1 MLTRRQFLHSS
12 AAGIG
17 AALAGRAAAK
27 EPSPPNIV
35 FILADDLG
43 WTDLGCY
50 GSTFYRTPNIDRLA
64 AQGMRFTNAYAACPV
79 CSPTRASIMT
89 GKYPARLHLT
99 DFIPGRKQ
107 GPTSKLLAAPF
118 RQELPLEEITIA
130 EMLKPAGYRSASIG
144 KWHLGNPP
152 FTPEAQGFDL
162 NIAGTYRGAPV
173 SYFGPFDLP
182 GLKDSRPGEYLTD
195 RLTQEALRFI
205 EASRNGPFFLYLPH
219 FTVHLPLQAKPDV
232 EAKYRALADKSKGQH
247 NPTYAAM
254 VEALDD
260 SVGKIGAKLD
270 ELGLTDNTI
279 LFLNS
284 DNGGLL
290 YETASTDNVTS
301 NRPLRAGKGHL
312 YEGGIREPLIVRWP
326 GVVKPGKVCE
336 EPVSSIDYFPTIR
349 EMCRID
355 SVAAPPIDGLSL
367 APLLKRGAGVHHDAL
382 FWHYPHYSNQGGPP
396 SGAVRVGDYKLIE
409 FYEDSRVELYN
420 LNNDLGERHDLAQAE
435 PAKTAELHERLVQWR
450 KSTGAVMPQPN
461 PNYDPKTADLG
472 LYGSDPAH
480 Q

>member
-1 MLTRRQFLHSS
+1 MSRDWTRRQFLGAS
-12 AAGIG
+12 AAAVAAG
-17 AALAGRAAAK
+17 AQKTAPL
-27 EPSPPNIV
+27 NFI

-50 GSTFYRTPNIDRLA
+50 GSSYYRTPNIDALA
-64 AQGMRFTNAYAACPV
+64 RQGMRFTNAYAACPV

-107 GPTSKLLAAPF
+107 WPTSKLLAAEF
-118 RQELPLEEITIA
+118 RQQLPLEETTIA

-144 KWHLGNPP
+144 KWHLGDAP

-162 NIAGTYRGAPV
+162 NMAGTYRGAPA

-182 GLKDSRPGEYLTD
+182 GLKDSLPGEYLTD
-195 RLTQEALRFI
+195 RLTDEAVRFI
-205 EASRNGPFFLYLPH
+205 ELNRTRPFFVYLPH
-219 FTVHLPLQAKPDV
+219 FTVHIPLQAKPAV
-232 EAKYRALADKSKGQH
+232 EAKYRSVTNPTNPQH

-260 SVGKIGAKLD
+260 SVGRIMKRLD
-270 ELGLTDNTI
+270 ELGLAENTV

-290 YETASTDNVTS
+290 YETSSKDNVTS
-301 NRPLRAGKGHL
+301 NRPLRAGKGHV

-326 GVVKPGKVCE
+326 GVIKPGTVCD
-336 EPVSSIDYFPTIR
+336 EPVSSIDYFPTVR
-349 EMCRID
+349 EMAKMEAKD
-355 SVAAPPIDGLSL
+355 DGPIDGLSL
-367 APLLKRGAGVHHDAL
+367 VPLLKTGTGVRHEAL
-382 FWHYPHYSNQGGPP
+382 YWHYPHYSNQGGPP
-396 SGAVRVGDYKLIE
+396 AGAIRSGNYKLIE
-409 FYEDSRVELYN
+409 FFEDGRLELYN
-420 LNNDLGERHDLAQAE
+420 LANDPGERTNLAQTE
-435 PAKTAELHERLVQWR
+435 PAKAAELHSRLVAWR
-450 KSTGAVMPQPN
+450 ESVGAIMPRPN

>member
-1 MLTRRQFLHSS
+1 MPTRRTFLKT
-12 AAGIG
+12 AAT
-17 AALAGRAAAK
+17 ALAAASGQAGK
-27 EPSPPNIV
+27 SRPPNIV

-50 GSTFYRTPNIDRLA
+50 GSNYYRTPHIDRLA

-79 CSPTRASIMT
+79 CSPTRASILT

-107 GPTSKLLAAPF
+107 WPTSKLLAAPF
-118 RQELPLEEITIA
+118 LQQLPLEETTTA
-130 EMLKPAGYRSASIG
+130 EMLKPLGYRSASVG
-144 KWHLGNPP
+144 KWHLGDAP

-162 NIAGTYRGAPV
+162 NIAGTFRGAPT

-195 RLTQEALRFI
+195 RLTEEALRFI
-205 EASRNGPFFLYLPH
+205 EMNREHPFFVYLPH
-219 FTVHLPLQAKPDV
+219 FTVHLPLQAKPDI
-232 EAKYRALADKSKGQH
+232 EAKYRAITNPANLQH

-254 VEALDD
+254 IESLDD
-260 SVGKIGAKLD
+260 SVGRIVKRLD
-270 ELGLTDNTI
+270 ELGLTDNTV

-284 DNGGLL
+284 DNGGLM
-290 YETASTDNVTS
+290 YETTSHDNVTS

-326 GVVKPGKVCE
+326 GVVKPGSICD
-336 EPVSSIDYFPTIR
+336 EPVASIDYFPTIR
-349 EMCRID
+349 EICHID
-355 SVAAPPIDGLSL
+355 PKETPVVDGLSL
-367 APLLKRGAGVHHDAL
+367 LPLLRNGTGVHHDAL
-382 FWHYPHYSNQGGPP
+382 YWHYPHYSNQGGPP
-396 SGAVRVGDYKLIE
+396 SGAIRAGNYKLIE
-409 FYEDSRVELYN
+409 FFEDNRLELYD
-420 LNNDLGERHDLAQAE
+420 LANDVGERHNLAASE
-435 PAKTAELHERLVQWR
+435 PARTAELHARLVAWR
-450 KSTGAVMPQPN
+450 KSVNAVMPQAN
-461 PNYDPKTADLG
+461 PAYDPRTADLG